1 MGHSRSEVFNKM
13 SYLYHAAGLGLMAA
27 ECSEE
32 FGIPITAFFGTFPNI
47 PGADVDEIVN
57 ARLFTVI
64 DESFKA
70 QGVTPIDKEK

>member
-1 MGHSRSEVFNKM
+1 M
-13 SYLYHAAGLGLMAA
+13 L
-27 ECSEE
+27 
-32 FGIPITAFFGTFPNI
+32 PNI